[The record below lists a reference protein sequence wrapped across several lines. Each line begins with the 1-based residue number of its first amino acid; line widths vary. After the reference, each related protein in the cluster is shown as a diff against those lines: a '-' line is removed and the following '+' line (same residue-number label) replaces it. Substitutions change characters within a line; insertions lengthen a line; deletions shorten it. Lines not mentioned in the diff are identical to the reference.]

1 MNILNLKVLKPLKD
15 RVNETRGD
23 GVMTVDVFSK
33 IAGMLDQYQSYT
45 PKQKEAAERYIWLAI
60 NHFDRQGFYGAVQA
74 TKSQLFRE
82 IQF

>member
-1 MNILNLKVLKPLKD
+1 MNLLNFKLLKPLKD
-15 RVNETRGD
+15 RVNEACGD
-23 GVMTVDVFSK
+23 GIKTSIIFAK

-45 PKQKEAAERYIWLAI
+45 PEQKESAERYIWLAI
-60 NHFDRQGFYGAVQA
+60 EHFDRQGFYGAVQA